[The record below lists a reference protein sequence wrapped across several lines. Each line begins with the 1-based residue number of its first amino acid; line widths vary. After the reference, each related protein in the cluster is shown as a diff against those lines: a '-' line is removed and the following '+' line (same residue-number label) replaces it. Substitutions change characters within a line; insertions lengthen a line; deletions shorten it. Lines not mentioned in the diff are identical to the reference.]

1 LAVLRLVVGL
11 AVAVRCRASVLHGG
25 GAKRYGD
32 VDQIMIRDIFL
43 WVMLALL
50 YL

>member
-1 LAVLRLVVGL
+1 MSIGLVFIM
-11 AVAVRCRASVLHGG
+11 VA

-32 VDQIMIRDIFL
+32 VDQIMIRDIVF